1 MLLHLIAHIIQILT
15 YPAVWVLLLLA
26 AGLAFRRKR
35 KKLLGIAFVTLLLFS
50 NPFLAD
56 EALRAWE
63 PEAKAVNQLAGR
75 YDVILVTGGITVSNS
90 NLPDRSFTQRGA
102 DRLLHAYWL
111 WRQGL
116 ADFIL
121 LSGGSPDTDAR
132 YGSEAGHMRQILLS
146 AGMPAEAILMEPEAG
161 NTYEN
166 VLFSESII
174 RERFGDDA
182 RVLLITSG
190 YHMPRASACMEATG
204 LRYDTFP
211 TDFLAH
217 ERVWRLSAFIPQSQA
232 MNKWHHLIKEMVGIL
247 SYRLLGRI

>member
-1 MLLHLIAHIIQILT
+1 MQLLAQFVHIIT
-15 YPAVWVLLLLA
+15 YPVVWVLLLLV
-26 AGLAFRRKR
+26 AGIAFRRKR
-35 KKLLGIAFVTLLLFS
+35 KRYLVLAFGTLLLFS

-63 PEAKAVNQLAGR
+63 PDPKRLDQLSGQ
-75 YDVILVTGGITVSNS
+75 YDVILITGGITVSNS

-102 DRLLHAYWL
+102 DRILHAYWL

-116 ADFIL
+116 ADYIL

-132 YGSEAGHMRQILLS
+132 YGSEAGHMRQVLLS
-146 AGMPAEAILMEPEAG
+146 AGMSAEAILMEHEAH

-174 RERFGDDA
+174 RKRFGDDA

-204 LRYDTFP
+204 LSYDTFP

-217 ERVWRLSAFIPQSQA
+217 ERVWRLSAFIPQAQA